1 MIGGLIKYLFILLI
15 RRAAVSRNCG
25 MLRQLTDSKTDFD
38 LMLNNEEFV
47 YVMVLME
54 NYNF

>member
-25 MLRQLTDSKTDFD
+25 MLCQLTDSKTDFD
-38 LMLNNEEFV
+38 LLLNNEK
-47 YVMVLME
+47 YV
-54 NYNF
+54 FII